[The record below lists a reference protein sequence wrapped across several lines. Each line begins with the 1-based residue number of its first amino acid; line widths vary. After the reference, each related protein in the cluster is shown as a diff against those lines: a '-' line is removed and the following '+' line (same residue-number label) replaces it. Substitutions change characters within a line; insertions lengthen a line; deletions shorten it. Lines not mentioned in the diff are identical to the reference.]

1 MRISDWSS
9 DVCSSD
15 RRLGLHQRL
24 AARLLGLAISGQV
37 DADGGLFLRLCQAFV
52 THRCAP
58 AGCRRGVAQPWL
70 IIIFFSVSHLSP
82 LRIILTM
89 RSPLVPD
96 ESNAVCARV
105 PPRRE
110 PPSKYPVH
118 GSSRGSPGAVPASPF
133 RHYAARDRK
142 STRLNSS

>member
-58 AGCRRGVAQPWL
+58 AGCRRGVAHPWL
-70 IIIFFSVSHLSP
+70 FIIFFSVSHFSP
-82 LRIILTM
+82 FRIIFPI
-89 RSPLVPD
+89 RSPLVPFV
-96 ESNAVCARV
+96 SNSFFSRFPPRLV
-105 PPRRE
+105 PPSTF
-110 PPSKYPVH
+110 PFHYLYFTLLYSIPYSSSLFPS
-118 GSSRGSPGAVPASPF
+118 
-133 RHYAARDRK
+133 
-142 STRLNSS
+142 